1 MSELSEYRVQ
11 LNSSIMYLQDKA
23 SLLSQEYVLT
33 DDEKYLIEYG
43 KVIKIIDQMKQ
54 FILDQEK

>member
-54 FILDQEK
+54 FILDHEK

>member
-11 LNSSIMYLQDKA
+11 LNSSIMYLRDKA

-54 FILDQEK
+54 FILDHEK